1 MKIIS
6 VKVRPNA
13 RASALREGEDGVW
26 LADVQAPPIDG
37 KANAELIALV
47 AAHFGSRKAVVA
59 IARGASARVK
69 RVAIDIAPGEPRG
82 AASAPISRR
91 R

>member
-26 LADVQAPPIDG
+26 LADVQAP
-37 KANAELIALV
+37 
-47 AAHFGSRKAVVA
+47 R
-59 IARGASARVK
+59 
-69 RVAIDIAPGEPRG
+69 
-82 AASAPISRR
+82 
-91 R
+91 